1 MAFRTR
7 LSKVLFRKRSA
18 KMTDGN
24 EKRKRQLAFEPQSS
38 SVFEKRSKYN
48 ETMSS
53 RHNQLEWFVSLAVFL
68 KVKFCCL

>member
-1 MAFRTR
+1 
-7 LSKVLFRKRSA
+7 
-18 KMTDGN
+18 MTDGN